1 MILIIKINF
10 GKMPKS
16 KLLNFK
22 PYKSFLYIFK
32 HSKKSCIS
40 GHSPP
45 STEVIAPLKN
55 KVKPSTDS
63 TRVIVLPSK
72 TAPTIASISK
82 TAPITAS
89 INKTAPTNASKSMKS
104 PPVAPP
110 SEAAVPET
118 SSICV
123 LRETV
128 VSETVTDSNKI
139 TQLQPFPMIVTVT
152 ILNDNLGCHDKMAP
166 TTATPCAPPDKTRKS
181 SPSKEEKVVNV
192 Q

>member
-1 MILIIKINF
+1 MILIIKISF

-32 HSKKSCIS
+32 HSKKSCLS

-45 STEVIAPLKN
+45 STEVIAPLQN

-128 VSETVTDSNKI
+128 VSETVTDSNKM
-139 TQLQPFPMIVTVT
+139 TVTTISNDGKVT